1 MTMRLGGPIFSGI
14 HEPEQWVKELKRL
27 GYSTAHW
34 PAEAVVPE
42 GVIKDFK
49 KAVQDADLTIGEV
62 HIFNNTIVPDDKR
75 RKLAIEVAKEKL
87 DLAEQFG
94 ANCAV
99 NLAGSRAKSKVN
111 DHTPGSFDIHPN
123 NLNNETFDLIVD
135 TVKEIIDA
143 VKPKRTFYTLELFP
157 WLLPNSPDSYL
168 RLMKAIERK
177 QFAVHLDLVN
187 IIDSPEKYFKNSLF
201 IQEVFSKLAPFIK
214 SGHIKDIV
222 LQNKL
227 AVHLDVVQPGF
238 GALDLKTFLYEYNKL
253 DKDTPL
259 YINNFLG
266 EEDDYVRGVQHIRNV
281 AQEMNIHIP

>member
-49 KAVQDADLTIGEV
+49 KVVQDADLTIGEV

-266 EEDDYVRGVQHIRNV
+266 EEDDYVREVQHIRNV